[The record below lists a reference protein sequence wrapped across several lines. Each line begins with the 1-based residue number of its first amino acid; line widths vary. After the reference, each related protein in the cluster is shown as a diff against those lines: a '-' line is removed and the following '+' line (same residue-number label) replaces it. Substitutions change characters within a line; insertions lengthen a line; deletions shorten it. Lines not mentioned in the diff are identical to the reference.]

1 MTGPPTPPLSSA
13 LEIQDAA
20 RGSVPPEA
28 AVPAIAPEPEAQAL
42 PVAPVPQHPTLPQQ
56 ESRYGLVFPAL
67 SDLAA
72 NGRYEE
78 LVQTAEE
85 IDLIVNVFAL
95 PSLMRPRD
103 STQYISPRT
112 QLTLTAS

>member
-13 LEIQDAA
+13 FEIQDAA

-28 AVPAIAPEPEAQAL
+28 TVPAIAAPEPQAQPL
-42 PVAPVPQHPTLPQQ
+42 PVAPVPPHPTLPQQ

-78 LVQTAEE
+78 LVRTAEE

-103 STQYISPRT
+103 SAQYFSPRT
-112 QLTLTAS
+112 QLT